1 MPFGAEFFDED
12 QVGEC
17 VIHQPLV
24 FKESDYISGSAKA
37 LIQGMLQKDPRNR
50 LSLEDVKVHPFFA
63 TM

>member
-1 MPFGAEFFDED
+1 MPLSAEFFDED

-24 FKESDYISGSAKA
+24 FKESDCISGSAKR
-37 LIQGMLQKDPRNR
+37 LIQGMLEKDPRNR
-50 LSLEDVKVHPFFA
+50 LSLEDVKAHSFFA

>member
-12 QVGEC
+12 QVGDC
-17 VIHQPLV
+17 IIHQPLV
-24 FKESDYISGSAKA
+24 FKESDRLSDSAKA

-50 LSLEDVKVHPFFA
+50 PSLGDVKAHPFFA